1 MRFHKSI
8 MPLCLL
14 LPALCLLSG
23 AAPEEKMSLEKTATS
38 EQLVAAIKRHTET
51 LAKDYLTDP
60 KRFEDNLTRDKIT
73 SKGGAIAV
81 LAHALTQ
88 YKDVPAEVHVLA
100 IRAAGQKI
108 ASAESYADA
117 ESGLQNVRANLSAM
131 KITGSFQE
139 IGWYEVAD
147 LPNMMEEVN
156 YLYQGLKRTVRR
168 SRDPEA
174 DALDAVTV
182 AILAYPT
189 HANEDYAFDDA
200 DMAEWQKAS
209 KMMHDDFLAIADA
222 IREKDTDKARDLYS
236 NATRSCAAC
245 HKKFREE

>member
-1 MRFHKSI
+1 MKD
-8 MPLCLL
+8 
-14 LPALCLLSG
+14 
-23 AAPEEKMSLEKTATS
+23 KVTA
-38 EQLVAAIKRHTET
+38 
-51 LAKDYLTDP
+51 
-60 KRFEDNLTRDKIT
+60 
-73 SKGGAIAV
+73 KGGAIAV

-100 IRAAGQKI
+100 IRAAGRKI
-108 ASAESYADA
+108 ATAKSQADA
-117 ESGLQNVRANLSAM
+117 QAGLAEVQKSLDTTE
-131 KITGSFQE
+131 ITGAFQE

-174 DALDAVTV
+174 DALDAVTI

-200 DMAEWQKAS
+200 DMAAWKKSS
-209 KMMHDDFLAIADA
+209 KMMHDDFLAIANA
-222 IREKDTDKARDLYS
+222 IREKDTDKARELYET
-236 NATRSCAAC
+236 ATRSCAAC
-245 HKKFREE
+245 HKDFRE

>member
-1 MRFHKSI
+1 M
-8 MPLCLL
+8 CLL
-14 LPALCLLSG
+14 LPAVFLFSG
-23 AAPEEKMSLEKTATS
+23 AAPEEKMELKKTATA
-38 EQLVAAIKRHTET
+38 EQLVNAIARHTET
-51 LAKDYLTDP
+51 LAEYLSNE
-60 KRFEDNLTRDKIT
+60 KAFEDNLMKDKVT
-73 SKGGAIAV
+73 AKGGAIAV

-100 IRAAGQKI
+100 IRAAGRKI
-108 ASAESYADA
+108 ATAKSQADA
-117 ESGLQNVRANLSAM
+117 QAGLAEVQKSLDTTE
-131 KITGSFQE
+131 ITGAFQE

-174 DALDAVTV
+174 DALDAVTI

-200 DMAEWQKAS
+200 DMAAWKKSS
-209 KMMHDDFLAIADA
+209 KMMHDDFLAIANA
-222 IREKDTDKARDLYS
+222 IREKDTDKARELYET
-236 NATRSCAAC
+236 ATRSCAAC
-245 HKKFREE
+245 HKDFRE